1 MMKQWLIVLSFLL
14 LPAFAFAQP
23 APKATEA
30 EPAVE
35 TDADGEAAA
44 PKKENRRPFTSS
56 QFDMENMSDME
67 FENYGKMAKI
77 REASVAKLK
86 DLVDSAPNHPNIAD
100 LYYRIA
106 EYLTENVRYAVA
118 VQARAYRQAVRDYE
132 AGATKEEPVP
142 PVKDYSES
150 LAYYE
155 KILVEHKT
163 FAKAEDVL
171 YYLGR
176 NGLETGRSKGDDNL
190 SEQSIKYLD
199 KLAELFPQSKHL
211 ASAALMSAEYFF
223 AKNKLSDALKYYK
236 TVVDN
241 YKTDGAYL
249 YSLYKLG
256 WVYYNYQ
263 QYEQTLAAFEEVITS
278 LRTSGKENDQLR
290 DMTVNDYV
298 ITVSEAGMGWTRARD
313 YLKAEL
319 GEERMLKLLF
329 QLGQAM
335 VTNSFNDDAI
345 AIFQYFISLDQASP
359 SCVDYWNR
367 ILDVYRYNFPFS
379 ETEVKVAELREFF
392 KLDGG
397 WWQKN
402 SGTPEQS
409 ALAEDLLVKWEL
421 SLAEFYL
428 EEGLYFNKGEAAF
441 NTAIG
446 RFREILAKD
455 AKGRREQ
462 AWAGIL
468 VGYMGLV
475 RLDSKGRIIFVAE
488 NVLGPTYPE
497 DYKLPRKPLITP
509 LGPSE
514 AAYVEALG
522 QYLALEK
529 TSGQKPPLKPMATV
543 DMKASALYTGALIY
557 YLRGKFQESLD
568 LLDKLIAYNPA
579 TPYMYPATEIIFQT
593 SSREKDWTGLQRRM
607 KVLQEKGGE
616 HVDSFL
622 VTDFWCQ
629 AVMSEAGEMADK
641 KAFADALSKLGVA
654 ADSCKENPDRGPEAL
669 YQLGQIAEKAGF
681 FDQARRAYERLGNDF
696 PQSKLKG
703 MAKRRFDAIKNK

>member
-335 VTNSFNDDAI
+335 VTNSLMMM
-345 AIFQYFISLDQASP
+345 QSP
-359 SCVDYWNR
+359 SSSTSSVWIR
-367 ILDVYRYNFPFS
+367 H
-379 ETEVKVAELREFF
+379 
-392 KLDGG
+392 
-397 WWQKN
+397 
-402 SGTPEQS
+402 
-409 ALAEDLLVKWEL
+409 
-421 SLAEFYL
+421 
-428 EEGLYFNKGEAAF
+428 
-441 NTAIG
+441 
-446 RFREILAKD
+446 
-455 AKGRREQ
+455 
-462 AWAGIL
+462 
-468 VGYMGLV
+468 
-475 RLDSKGRIIFVAE
+475 
-488 NVLGPTYPE
+488 
-497 DYKLPRKPLITP
+497 LPRASTT
-509 LGPSE
+509 GTESWTYTATTSPS
-514 AAYVEALG
+514 
-522 QYLALEK
+522 
-529 TSGQKPPLKPMATV
+529 
-543 DMKASALYTGALIY
+543 
-557 YLRGKFQESLD
+557 LR
-568 LLDKLIAYNPA
+568 P
-579 TPYMYPATEIIFQT
+579 
-593 SSREKDWTGLQRRM
+593 R
-607 KVLQEKGGE
+607 
-616 HVDSFL
+616 
-622 VTDFWCQ
+622 
-629 AVMSEAGEMADK
+629 
-641 KAFADALSKLGVA
+641 
-654 ADSCKENPDRGPEAL
+654 
-669 YQLGQIAEKAGF
+669 
-681 FDQARRAYERLGNDF
+681 
-696 PQSKLKG
+696 
-703 MAKRRFDAIKNK
+703 